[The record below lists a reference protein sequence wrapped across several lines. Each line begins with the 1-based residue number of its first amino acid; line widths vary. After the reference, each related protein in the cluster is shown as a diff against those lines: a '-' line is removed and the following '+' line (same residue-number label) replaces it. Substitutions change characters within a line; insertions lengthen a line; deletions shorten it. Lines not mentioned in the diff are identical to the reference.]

1 MKACVTGKMR
11 VFVTDLFWFLFLSMV
26 GIDEEILR
34 FIFGKKKSQTI
45 TKGLSCLFNKCEW
58 TRLENRMNL

>member
-34 FIFGKKKSQTI
+34 FIFGKKNHKQLQKACHVFLTNVS
-45 TKGLSCLFNKCEW
+45 GLG
-58 TRLENRMNL
+58 